1 MSLIGSLAN
10 RQDTDWLA
18 RMEDTSRV
26 IGSKKGHF
34 SRHTLT
40 FGYDKAR
47 VLGTYMLRQKRQ
59 EIQLSTHIDL

>member
-26 IGSKKGHF
+26 IGSKKRHI

-47 VLGTYMLRQKRQ
+47 VLGTKRFSSQ
-59 EIQLSTHIDL
+59 STLTCD